1 MGRLKSIFMTIAAT
15 VTTMSAMAQTDG
27 FSYQAVIRNSKGE
40 LVKKQNVGL
49 QLTIAD
55 SAATNVMYKEIQ
67 TVPTNDFG
75 VLSVTVGRGAAQN
88 GTKLS
93 NVDWTKPAWL
103 HIAIDVNGGT
113 DYIDFGASKIQ
124 AVPVALYAARSGN
137 GAQTVGIT
145 GSDDTLFEV
154 KDKDGNVVFAVY
166 PDGVRVYID
175 ENANKAARR
184 SGFLVT
190 GRSGTKNGEGQD
202 YFVINADGTQVFVD
216 DDSKA
221 ARRSGFLVTGRSAT
235 KEGMTNN
242 LFSVNDEGTKVFI
255 DNELDDNKA
264 ARRSGF
270 LVTGRSAT
278 KNDGSDYLKVATNG
292 TILNF
297 DESSD
302 KAARRSGVLVTGR
315 SGRKDGAVDEYMTIN
330 ADGTQVFV
338 DDDESKAAR
347 RSGFL
352 VTGRSA
358 TKEGMTNNLFSVND
372 EGTKVF
378 IDNEL
383 DDNKAARRSG
393 FLVTGRSATKNDGSD
408 YLKVAT
414 NGTILNFDESSDKAA
429 RRSGVLVTGRSGRK
443 DGAVDEYMTINADGT
458 KVFVDDDESKA
469 ARRSGFLVTGRSA
482 TKDGET
488 SNFLSVNDE
497 GTKVF
502 IDNELDDNKAAR
514 RSGFLVTGRSAT
526 KGDNSYLKVAT
537 DGTLLSFDESTNK
550 AARRSGVLVTG
561 RSGRKDATEKAYM
574 TVNPDS
580 TRFYIDDFNIDLR
593 KDAITINNES
603 QLSWYPAKNIFKNGD
618 IESSTASFFGS
629 GSPTNNDSLGVGSF
643 RAGYQCIASGDYSQ
657 AMGYMSRAEGNM
669 SFAVGHYAYAAG
681 SVSFAFGK
689 KTTAKGESSY
699 AIGHMS
705 SAEGHYSF
713 ALGEKLTAYSK
724 NETVIGVRNTEYAP
738 IGTELNSWNPS
749 DRLFVIGNG
758 ETGNSDALIV
768 YKSGDMTVNG
778 TITHSGL
785 VGPSDIR
792 LKKDVQQL
800 DGALDKVLQLRG
812 VSFYWK
818 NKEEMAVAKG
828 KDVNNMS
835 YGFDSE
841 KQIGV
846 IAQEIE
852 EVLPELVVT
861 DKDGFKAVKYENLT
875 PLLIEAIKDQQ
886 TIIDGQNKKIEDL
899 EAVNNKLQSQIDE
912 ILRRLDQ

>member
-330 ADGTQVFV
+330 ADGTQ
-338 DDDESKAAR
+338 
-347 RSGFL
+347 
-352 VTGRSA
+352 
-358 TKEGMTNNLFSVND
+358 
-372 EGTKVF
+372 
-378 IDNEL
+378 
-383 DDNKAARRSG
+383 
-393 FLVTGRSATKNDGSD
+393 
-408 YLKVAT
+408 
-414 NGTILNFDESSDKAA
+414 
-429 RRSGVLVTGRSGRK
+429 
-443 DGAVDEYMTINADGT
+443 
-458 KVFVDDDESKA
+458 VFVDDDESKA

>member
-216 DDSKA
+216 DD
-221 ARRSGFLVTGRSAT
+221 
-235 KEGMTNN
+235 
-242 LFSVNDEGTKVFI
+242 
-255 DNELDDNKA
+255 
-264 ARRSGF
+264 
-270 LVTGRSAT
+270 
-278 KNDGSDYLKVATNG
+278 
-292 TILNF
+292 
-297 DESSD
+297 
-302 KAARRSGVLVTGR
+302 
-315 SGRKDGAVDEYMTIN
+315 
-330 ADGTQVFV
+330 
-338 DDDESKAAR
+338 SKAAR